1 MHTSILGNI
10 DLEQFETNNIFILIN
25 IRNISNII
33 KTQQRLSD

>member
-1 MHTSILGNI
+1 MG
-10 DLEQFETNNIFILIN
+10 DFDFKEFPANNIFILII